1 MSRMTPA
8 RHLAGSAPRCK
19 IKASQTAPGPG
30 HGWVPKPCG
39 NEWRENWKNKGRSE
53 LLPGAH
59 GRLPMRQVL
68 ARTDLACGQAGAH
81 GCQARAAWSSPAVP
95 GCAICGTWLDRR
107 RPGQR
112 RLGTALTVQPAS
124 EAPGSKGSPPTGD
137 ACSPAQVLVLCS
149 LSAV

>member
-8 RHLAGSAPRCK
+8 RHLAGSAPRCS

-59 GRLPMRQVL
+59 GRLPTRQRVTEEGDEISSHEGPTV
-68 ARTDLACGQAGAH
+68 AVGDRGRYDLKLWTGTLHESATYP
-81 GCQARAAWSSPAVP
+81 PA
-95 GCAICGTWLDRR
+95 
-107 RPGQR
+107 
-112 RLGTALTVQPAS
+112 
-124 EAPGSKGSPPTGD
+124 
-137 ACSPAQVLVLCS
+137 
-149 LSAV
+149 